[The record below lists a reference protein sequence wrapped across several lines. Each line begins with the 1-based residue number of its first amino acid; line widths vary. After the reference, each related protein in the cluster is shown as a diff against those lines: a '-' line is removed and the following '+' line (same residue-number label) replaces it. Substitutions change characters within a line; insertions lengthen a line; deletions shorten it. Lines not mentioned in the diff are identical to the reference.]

1 MKKIVTAAAFI
12 AALTFAGFQI
22 ASAHGGGYFSGNNY
36 GPAYGNNY
44 FNGSSGSTK
53 ANRAIFDR
61 GTKSPRSGNRFAYGH
76 GPGMMQDYGWNS
88 GMMQG
93 YGGPGYGMMQG
104 YGPGYG
110 RMQGYGPGYGRHMM
124 NW

>member
-1 MKKIVTAAAFI
+1 MKKVVTAAVLI
-12 AALTFAGFQI
+12 AALTIAGFQI
-22 ASAHGGGYFSGNNY
+22 ASAHGGGYSSGNNY

-53 ANRAIFDR
+53 ANRTIFDR
-61 GTKSPRSGNRFAYGH
+61 GTKSTRSENHFAYRH
-76 GPGMMQDYGWNS
+76 GPGMMQGYGWNS

-93 YGGPGYGMMQG
+93 YGGPGYDMMQG
-104 YGPGYG
+104 YGG
-110 RMQGYGPGYGRHMM
+110 QGYGRHMM